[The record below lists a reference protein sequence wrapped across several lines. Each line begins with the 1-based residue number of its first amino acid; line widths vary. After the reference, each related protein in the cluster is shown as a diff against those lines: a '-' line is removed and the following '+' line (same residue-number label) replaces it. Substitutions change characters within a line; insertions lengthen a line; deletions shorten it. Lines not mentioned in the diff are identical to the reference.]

1 MLYDGIPCRYSVGDF
16 CYNATKWCTDPT
28 DPSTC
33 SRIDNGAYPF
43 GDQRVFGRQMT
54 ESDVLTPFPNAI
66 FWNWATIFILGFGNL
81 AALDFQV
88 RCMAAIN
95 PKTAIYGCLIGGCFT
110 FFIGIPFSYLGAITR
125 YVCPSSCDQTTY
137 HTGLNSHLFLVSISF
152 YYGPDSIH
160 AEFSADT
167 CSTILGLPTCG
178 EWIPDSQAFIK
189 LLTHEANPFLGAW
202 CLIGIVAASMSTAD
216 GAILAMGTVW
226 SHNITRQLDKCESV
240 ETDFLFPYVYTLCGI
255 AV

>member
-125 YVCPSSCDQTTY
+125 YVCPSSSDQTRVT
-137 HTGLNSHLFLVSISF
+137 
-152 YYGPDSIH
+152 
-160 AEFSADT
+160 
-167 CSTILGLPTCG
+167 
-178 EWIPDSQAFIK
+178 
-189 LLTHEANPFLGAW
+189 
-202 CLIGIVAASMSTAD
+202 
-216 GAILAMGTVW
+216 
-226 SHNITRQLDKCESV
+226 LD
-240 ETDFLFPYVYTLCGI
+240 
-255 AV
+255 